1 MTVYEDRLNDP
12 IAFMNGQIYPAGGPH
27 KLFQAV
33 LDHSLRYVEEGKD
46 LEENSDRL
54 LTTALFT
61 VNTLEVMICKCKNE
75 GAVQKFQNYRRKINS
90 FDFDVGNVMVSYERL
105 RDVFEN
111 LLFSSTYFGFCEY
124 LVDAEPVKS

>member
-1 MTVYEDRLNDP
+1 
-12 IAFMNGQIYPAGGPH
+12 
-27 KLFQAV
+27 
-33 LDHSLRYVEEGKD
+33 
-46 LEENSDRL
+46 
-54 LTTALFT
+54 
-61 VNTLEVMICKCKNE
+61 MICKCKNE